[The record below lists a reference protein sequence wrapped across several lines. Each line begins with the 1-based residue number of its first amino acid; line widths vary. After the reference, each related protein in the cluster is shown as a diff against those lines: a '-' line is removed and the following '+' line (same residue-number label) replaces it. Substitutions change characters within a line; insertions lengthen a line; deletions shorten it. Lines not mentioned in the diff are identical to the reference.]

1 MRARASTSTSLERLR
16 LQSTWPIRRTRSC
29 GGDREVA
36 ENVILDLHH
45 HAAASV
51 TEQVP
56 VFAEGDFF
64 QNMPF
69 QHAGA
74 SSASSTSA
82 ARVTV
87 GETPI
92 PKTGGAHRNGNA
104 QEEKQQCQY
113 THGHTWKAGRISP
126 AFRAVLLE
134 QIYFALEQIHFEVM
148 PISKLKCFTSGRFP
162 EPSHQ
167 S

>member
-1 MRARASTSTSLERLR
+1 MAHKTH
-16 LQSTWPIRRTRSC
+16 PVVRR
-29 GGDREVA
+29 DREVA

-69 QHAGA
+69 QHAGGIVLGVQHIRGPGHRGRD
-74 SSASSTSA
+74 
-82 ARVTV
+82 AR
-87 GETPI
+87 PL
-92 PKTGGAHRNGNA
+92 KTGGAHRNGNA

-113 THGHTWKAGRISP
+113 THGHTPGKAG
-126 AFRAVLLE
+126 A
-134 QIYFALEQIHFEVM
+134 
-148 PISKLKCFTSGRFP
+148 G
-162 EPSHQ
+162 
-167 S
+167 